1 MMPGARVAGRTEPL
15 LCVRQ
20 LHKSFGQ
27 QEVLKGVSIAVH
39 PGEVAFLIGPSGGG
53 KPTLMRCIN
62 FLDVPN
68 AGEIVFDGR
77 RLCHG
82 DGNVFQVAP
91 ERVLRHAR
99 SEMPMVFQHFNLFT
113 HRTVLQNVIEGP
125 VIVQRRPRNEAISE
139 AEEILYRVG
148 LRDKVDHYPD
158 QLSGGQKQRV
168 AIAPALAMRP
178 RLILFDEPTSAL
190 DPELVAGVLDTIR
203 TLADEGMTLIV
214 VSHEMGFARKLAD
227 VIHFISGGRIIESGP
242 PERIF
247 DRPEN
252 DRLAVFIRSILH

>member
-1 MMPGARVAGRTEPL
+1 MMSDAVALRSTEPL
-15 LCVRQ
+15 LSVRQ
-20 LHKSFGQ
+20 LHKSFGDL
-27 QEVLKGVSIAVH
+27 EVLKGVDIAVH
-39 PGEVAFLIGPSGGG
+39 PSEVTFLIGPSGGG
-53 KPTLMRCIN
+53 KSTLLRCVN

-68 AGEIVFDGR
+68 AGEIVFDGQ
-77 RLCHG
+77 RLCHE
-82 DGNVFQVAP
+82 DGNLFQVAP

-113 HRTVLQNVIEGP
+113 HRTVIQNVIEGP
-125 VIVQRRPRNEAISE
+125 VIVQRRRRDEVIVE
-139 AEEILYRVG
+139 AEEILRRVG
-148 LRDKVDHYPD
+148 LRDKADHYPD

-168 AIAPALAMRP
+168 AIARALAMHP

-227 VIHFISGGRIIESGP
+227 LIHFISDGRIVESGS
-242 PERIF
+242 PEQIF

-252 DRLAVFIRSILH
+252 DRLAGFIRSILH